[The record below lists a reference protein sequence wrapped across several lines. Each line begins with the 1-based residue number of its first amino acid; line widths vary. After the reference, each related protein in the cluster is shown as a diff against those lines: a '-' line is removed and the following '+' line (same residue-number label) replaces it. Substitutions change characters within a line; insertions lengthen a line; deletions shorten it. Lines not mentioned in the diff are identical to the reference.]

1 MKERILTVT
10 KDDFEWEY
18 FRAGGKGG
26 QNQNKTSSGVRIR
39 HRPSG
44 AVEESREARDQLGN
58 KRLAFTKMVENPK
71 FKAWLRITAAKL
83 NGQDT
88 PEEAVEKMLTEKNLR
103 VEVKDE
109 RGRWTVVD
117 GIESATLKDSGLR
130 EQDLGDE
137 S

>member
-1 MKERILTVT
+1 MSRERLLSIT

-58 KRLAFTKMVENPK
+58 KRLAFAKMTENVK
-71 FKAWLRITAAKL
+71 FKAWLRITTAKL
-83 NGQDT
+83 KGFDT
-88 PEEAVEKMLTEKNLR
+88 PEEAVEKMLTEDNLR

-109 RGRWTVVD
+109 RGRWTVTD
-117 GIESATLKDSGLR
+117 GI
-130 EQDLGDE
+130 QP
-137 S
+137 